1 MGHHPEKFMI
11 VSTPDAA
18 SEHVGYLIAAWN
30 NRAQTST
37 RWLPSASEALTQA
50 LSRTLAALGAE
61 HEVVSCDAARALAN
75 DGLARLLAQAA
86 GKASSN
92 DTLADAYHALYDGQH
107 LTLESKE
114 TASVAYDGEQLSY
127 VLGVGPD
134 GIAEA
139 FKFGLLSGRRV
150 ATLRAWSSA
159 ASDLAALANA
169 SSIYVAPGPGLDADA
184 IRDFHAALAKLGNTA
199 AIGFFYPFGA
209 MESTFFMLKS
219 LIYAV
224 AAIPENLPFH
234 FLFPLEATEG
244 HVAGSGSSWSSG
256 RFCSAPQLVERL
268 AQPSEFFAATAHS
281 NGVDMGLGEVVLCAR
296 RDDADYCA
304 SERVM
309 PCFKGG
315 DCSRKTASN
324 ALLRPSDIRSIV
336 TMLYTC
342 WGAVLKNHIY
352 DSASSLLFDLVK
364 SPTVCS
370 ITTTY
375 SSAFMDTGAGL
386 ALAERYA
393 RQEKVGSI
401 VRDLNARH
409 FQDFGDSPHTL
420 LLFGD
425 PEFCR
430 ATSRSIVDAADMA
443 VPYVRKLLSRISLR
457 PVKPASRTQ
466 AAKQARNPMP
476 PALAALAH
484 LRAILVGHR
493 VLNIRALNAPG
504 AHASQL
510 LDRLYL
516 AQTRHTLRTQQRS
529 RHGAEQLDTQPA
541 YLAELQKFQSA
552 LFTLYVSVVC
562 NLGGLLHLQSD
573 GLFRAATMGATSRP
587 CACPYCGG
595 GARITTQE
603 MAGQKFVERKLLKCD
618 NCAVIFDG
626 SPAFESA
633 AIVCDPGWE
642 IEGKPRLAIEVEID
656 TAERDVVYFAGI
668 VIEPFLK
675 RRLPSPLIHAEKGTA
690 RGGGKAL
697 AIDFALP
704 GLAPGL
710 TPGCYFLNALVC
722 VGEQHAFLRRT
733 IYLTEQNLEIA

>member
-1 MGHHPEKFMI
+1 MGRHPEKFVI

-18 SEHVGYLIAAWN
+18 SEQAGYLIAAWN
-30 NRAQTST
+30 NRAQAST
-37 RWLPSASEALTQA
+37 RWLPAASGALAQA

-61 HEVVSCDAARALAN
+61 HELVSCDAARARAD
-75 DGLARLLAQAA
+75 DGLARFLAQAA
-86 GKASSN
+86 GKE
-92 DTLADAYHALYDGQH
+92 TLADAYHALYAGRH
-107 LTLESKE
+107 LALDDPE
-114 TASVAYDGEQLSY
+114 TASAADDGERLPY
-127 VLGVGPD
+127 VLGIGPE

-150 ATLRAWSSA
+150 ATLGAWPSA
-159 ASDLAALANA
+159 ARELAALANA
-169 SSIYVAPGPGLDADA
+169 SSIYVAPGPGLHADA
-184 IRDFHAALAKLGNTA
+184 IGDFHAALAKLGNTA

-209 MESTFFMLKS
+209 MESAFFMLKS

-296 RDDADYCA
+296 REDVDYTA
-304 SERVM
+304 AQRVM

-324 ALLRPSDIRSIV
+324 ALLRPAHIRSIV

-393 RQEKVGSI
+393 RQEKVGNI

-430 ATSRSIVDAADMA
+430 ASSRSIADAADLA
-443 VPYVRKLLSRISLR
+443 VPYVRKLLSRISV
-457 PVKPASRTQ
+457 PPSRTQ
-466 AAKQARNPMP
+466 AARQARNAMP

-484 LRAILVGHR
+484 LRAVLVGHR
-493 VLNIRALNAPG
+493 VLNIKALNAPG

-516 AQTRHTLRTQQRS
+516 AQTRNALRTQQRA
-529 RHGAEQLDTQPA
+529 RHGAEQPDGRPA

-552 LFTLYVSVVC
+552 LFSLYVSVVS

-573 GLFRAATMGATSRP
+573 GLFRAATMAAPARQ

-595 GARITTQE
+595 GARITTQK

-633 AIVCDPGWE
+633 AIVCDARWE
-642 IEGKPRLAIEVEID
+642 IAATPRLTIEVEIA
-656 TAERDVVYFAGI
+656 TARDVVYFAGI

-675 RRLPSPLIHAEKGTA
+675 RRLPSPLMRAEKGMA

-697 AIDFALP
+697 TIAFALP
-704 GLAPGL
+704 ELAPGL

-733 IYLTEQNLEIA
+733 IYLTEKNLEIA